1 MTKIDRTVVRN
12 KAYPRN
18 NFSIRE
24 RHNERKNEVY
34 SNPDIVQDRSNLN
47 IRYKGCDGT
56 YTQAFDK
63 LLEKGTISTRGLK
76 PDADVFAEMVFDV
89 NTSYFEQH
97 GGYEYAKEF
106 FTEAYNMAVQEVGG
120 EQYILSAV
128 MHADERN
135 KSLSE
140 ELNRD
145 VFHYHLHVVYIPV
158 VEKEI
163 RWSKRCKDKALV
175 GTVKE
180 VIHQVSHSK
189 KWASVK
195 ALGENGEPIRT
206 ENGKAMLIPSYSLL
220 QDRFFE
226 HMKNVGFKDFERGV
240 RGSTTKHLSVL
251 DYKLQQDAG
260 KLTRIE
266 KQVEQQQ
273 KELASVSEQLVV
285 EHMASKTFH
294 ELDELSRKKMFGK
307 VELSEQDYKDVI
319 SLAKEGVLSRSK
331 IADLTRQLSQ
341 TSSRLF
347 SSQLNWEQLYEQTSD
362 FIQAMKLAPQRV
374 KEVISEIFLKDRE
387 EHEARRSMRRNGR
400 KRDERER

>member
-1 MTKIDRTVVRN
+1 MKVDRPVVRN

-18 NFSIRE
+18 NFSNRE

-34 SNPDIVQDRSNLN
+34 SNPDIVQDRSHLN

-266 KQVEQQQ
+266 KQVEQQK

-294 ELDELSRKKMFGK
+294 ELDELGRKKMFGK

-362 FIQAMKLAPQRV
+362 FIQAMKLAPQRI
-374 KEVISEIFLKDRE
+374 KDVISDIFLKDRE
-387 EHEARRSMRRNGR
+387 EREARRNLRRNSR

>member
-1 MTKIDRTVVRN
+1 MRN

-34 SNPDIVQDRSNLN
+34 SNPDIVQDRSHLN
-47 IRYKGCDGT
+47 IRFKGCEGT

-63 LLEKGTISTRGLK
+63 LLEEGTISTRGLK

-106 FTEAYNMAVQEVGG
+106 FAEAYKMAVQEVGG
-120 EQYILSAV
+120 EQFILSAA

-135 KSLSE
+135 KSLTE

-145 VFHYHLHVVYIPV
+145 VYHYHLHVVYIPV

-189 KWASVK
+189 KWASIK
-195 ALGENGEPIRT
+195 ALDENGEPIRS
-206 ENGKAMLIPSYSLL
+206 EDGKAVLILSYSLL

-226 HMKNVGFKDFERGV
+226 HMRAAGFKDFERGV
-240 RGSTTKHLSVL
+240 RGSTTQHLSVL
-251 DYKLQQDAG
+251 DYKLQQDTE
-260 KLTRIE
+260 KLTSIE
-266 KQVEQQQ
+266 KQVEAQQ
-273 KELASVSEQLVV
+273 KELATVSCQLAV
-285 EHMASKTFH
+285 ERQTSKTFH
-294 ELDELSRKKMFGK
+294 ELDELGRKKMFGK
-307 VELSEQDYKDVI
+307 VELSEQDYKEVI
-319 SLAKEGVLSRSK
+319 SLAKEGVLFRSK
-331 IADLTRQLSQ
+331 IAELTRQLRD
-341 TSSRLF
+341 TSTRLF
-347 SSQLNWEQLYEQTSD
+347 SSQLNWGAVVRTNE
-362 FIQAMKLAPQRV
+362 
-374 KEVISEIFLKDRE
+374 
-387 EHEARRSMRRNGR
+387 
-400 KRDERER
+400 